1 MSLDDDFSCPSPMPL
16 PHTIRTEF
24 GSRGCTVYGYCS
36 TGGVLVKEAN
46 ILDMNFLSL
55 DRLHPAERSSDAAE
69 EDKFCGL
76 MLKVGATWWKS
87 RQEWAEAQIGLVELT
102 ETQKRV
108 LVFGWPTNGVGV
120 WVLRYKSEREVPNDF
135 GRTNLVVTMDEK
147 IEVMREYGALFY
159 EDAGDVEELEGVSR
173 LN

>member
-1 MSLDDDFSCPSPMPL
+1 MDEDSSCPYPMPL

-24 GSRGCTVYGYCS
+24 GNRGCTVYGYCS

-55 DRLHPAERSSDAAE
+55 DRLHPAERSDDATE
-69 EDKFCGL
+69 EDKFCEL
-76 MLKVGATWWKS
+76 MLKVGATWWTS

-102 ETQKRV
+102 EIQKRV
-108 LVFGWPTNGVGV
+108 LVFGWPTDGVGV

-135 GRTNLVVTMDEK
+135 GRINLVVTMDEK
-147 IEVMREYGALFY
+147 IAVMKEYGALFY
-159 EDAGDVEELEGVSR
+159 EDVGDVEELEGAVSQ
-173 LN
+173 NCI